1 MASAASL
8 SFWRCGVSTRFGH
21 LGSHVKGLRKA
32 GRQQAHRRF
41 FLAISAKERNAEEI
55 IRAVKIKSAPRK
67 ANELACDRVFNYIQA
82 HTREPE
88 ILREMRLETSHM
100 RGSQMQ
106 VTPDQAQLLAML
118 VQLMGA
124 KQCIEVG
131 VFHGYSSLAVALVL
145 PESGRLV
152 AIDRSEESL
161 AVAEKY
167 FKHAGVSHKVD
178 IRLGLAVDSL
188 TELLQEGAGRFDF
201 AFIDA
206 DKRMYPQYYELL
218 LKLVRPGG
226 LVVVD
231 NVLWH
236 GTVADPL
243 VVDPKT
249 QSIRDFNNF
258 LLMDDRIDYNMVAIG
273 DGMALCRKL

>member
-8 SFWRCGVSTRFGH
+8 SLWRCG
-21 LGSHVKGLRKA
+21 
-32 GRQQAHRRF
+32 
-41 FLAISAKERNAEEI
+41 E
-55 IRAVKIKSAPRK
+55 

-124 KQCIEVG
+124 KKCIEVG

-167 FKHAGVSHKVD
+167 FKRAGVSHKVD
-178 IRLGLAVDSL
+178 IRLGLAMDSL

-206 DKRMYPQYYELL
+206 DKRLYPQYYELL

-258 LLMDDRIDYNMVAIG
+258 LLMDDRIDYNMVATG